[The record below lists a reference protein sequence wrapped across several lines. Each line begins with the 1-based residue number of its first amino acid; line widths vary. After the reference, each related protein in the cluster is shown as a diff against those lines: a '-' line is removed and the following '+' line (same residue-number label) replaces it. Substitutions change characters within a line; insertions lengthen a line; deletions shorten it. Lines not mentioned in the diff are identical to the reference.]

1 MNAYCMNSVKEI
13 VLLPRSNDT
22 VPHLIKY
29 LTAKKNDSLSHL
41 RITQMDESTNV
52 TEVAVNSWK
61 NISVLL
67 KYTKCWITFLNLM
80 VYP

>member
-1 MNAYCMNSVKEI
+1 MNAYCMKSVNEI

-22 VPHLIKY
+22 VPHIIKY
-29 LTAKKNDSLSHL
+29 LTAKKNVSLTHL

-52 TEVAVNSWK
+52 EIAVNSWK

-67 KYTKCWITFLNLM
+67 KYAKCWITFLNLM